1 MANPLRSATPFG
13 LDRAHVE
20 SCLLDG
26 PADSQFARAWND
38 GLSAIPRDQRLG
50 ALAGVTGHIAES
62 VVEQLLDDWGYA
74 MLWHFANVGQLGI
87 DLLALDPVG
96 DLVVALEVK
105 GTLRSGVVPR
115 LSRRALLQMS
125 AAWIDKADN
134 PGMANWNLQS
144 KDVYGGVVAVNFAGM
159 AFRVA
164 LTNDFEVLHPIRTLD
179 QLSDLSW
186 LKLPVRSGR
195 AT

>member
-13 LDRAHVE
+13 LDGAHVE

-26 PADSQFARAWND
+26 PADRQFARAWND

-50 ALAGVTGHIAES
+50 ALAGVTGHVAES
-62 VVEQLLDDWGYA
+62 VVELLLDDWGYA
-74 MLWHFANVGQLGI
+74 MLWHFANVGQHGI

-144 KDVYGGVVAVNFAGM
+144 EDVYGGVVAVNFADM

-164 LTNDFEVLHPIRTLD
+164 LTNDFDVLHPIRTLD